1 MKRIAKLAQKAQ
13 ISLTHRYVPTEYS
26 SWDETRRQLWD
37 AIPFNANE
45 YYLKYLPPMVSGRSE
60 DWSEEEK
67 KELLETVN
75 VRMRIVCEC
84 RIILQMIS
92 GVCFHFIFL
101 VVQVKKYG

>member
-1 MKRIAKLAQKAQ
+1 MYLLSIQVGMRLVVNYGMQ
-13 ISLTHRYVPTEYS
+13 
-26 SWDETRRQLWD
+26 
-37 AIPFNANE
+37 IPFNANE